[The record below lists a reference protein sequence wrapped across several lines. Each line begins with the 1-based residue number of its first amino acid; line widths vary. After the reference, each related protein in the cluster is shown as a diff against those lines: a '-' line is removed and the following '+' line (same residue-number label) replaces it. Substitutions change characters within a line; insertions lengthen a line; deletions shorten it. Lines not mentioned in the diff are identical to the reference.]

1 MVFYCPK
8 CNLEATRKSGKI
20 RVEKATRTN
29 LQNFY
34 FQAYRCMNNH
44 LFIPNHNQSS
54 FTNSFIEFVVILYLR
69 SLSLNTVIQIVRVQF
84 EKDILSKETIL
95 EFIEKVSDLLPDLSG
110 TDDEVAS
117 LVFKIWGACIT
128 TCKQIDVRRK
138 IRPKDREK
146 TFTTILDPYGRGDN
160 IFLQGMETAVSYY
173 KLKKEKYSLRGA
185 PKDSPVRIRK

>member
-1 MVFYCPK
+1 MDFKMVAIWGDGNITTALYWSQELGK
-8 CNLEATRKSGKI
+8 CAALPTSLNNLEARAIFIDRFNQKYGGHI
-20 RVEKATRTN
+20 RSKYIVV
-29 LQNFY
+29 
-34 FQAYRCMNNH
+34 NNERDG
-44 LFIPNHNQSS
+44 FIREVAR
-54 FTNSFIEFVVILYLR
+54 F
-69 SLSLNTVIQIVRVQF
+69 
-84 EKDILSKETIL
+84 SK
-95 EFIEKVSDLLPDLSG
+95 DLLPDLSG